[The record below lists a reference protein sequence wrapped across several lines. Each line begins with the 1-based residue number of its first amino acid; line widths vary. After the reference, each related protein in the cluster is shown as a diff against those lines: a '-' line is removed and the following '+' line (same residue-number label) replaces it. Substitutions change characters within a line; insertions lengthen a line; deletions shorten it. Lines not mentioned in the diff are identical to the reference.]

1 MYYNIKQKVLEPR
14 SVWGLLERRCISVKK
29 SRWTVYRVVSVAVFA
44 ALVFVGSVIQV
55 PVPAAFGM
63 TRIHLG
69 NIFCLL
75 SGFILG
81 PLGGG
86 LAAGIGS
93 GLYDIVIYGDIL
105 SAPFTLVFKGL
116 MAVVCGMVA
125 YIGQNRGENHKL
137 NIAAGVSGSVTYII
151 LYLAKSFA
159 EGMLIGSAMGTVL
172 TALATKLATSSI
184 NAVIAVAVSVP
195 LCAAV
200 KAALKKSGLLERL

>member
-1 MYYNIKQKVLEPR
+1 MQKENRIIYRIVL
-14 SVWGLLERRCISVKK
+14 
-29 SRWTVYRVVSVAVFA
+29 TAMFA
-44 ALVFVGSVIQV
+44 ALVFVTSIISV

-75 SGFILG
+75 SGFVLG

-93 GLYDIVIYGDIL
+93 GLYDVIIYGDIL

-116 MAVVCGMVA
+116 MAVVCGIIA
-125 YIGQNRGENHKL
+125 YAGHNHGENHKL
-137 NIAAGVSGSVTYII
+137 NVAAGISGSVTYII
-151 LYLAKSFA
+151 LYLGKSFA
-159 EGMLIGSAMGTVL
+159 EGLLMGSAMGTVL
-172 TALATKLATSSI
+172 TALATKLVTSSI
-184 NAVIAVAVSVP
+184 NAVIAVVVAVP

-200 KAALKKSGLLERL
+200 RLALKRSHLLEKMQ

>member
-1 MYYNIKQKVLEPR
+1 MAKESK
-14 SVWGLLERRCISVKK
+14 
-29 SRWTVYRVVSVAVFA
+29 TVYRVTLTAVFA
-44 ALVFVGSVIQV
+44 ALVFVASVISV

-81 PLGGG
+81 PVGGG

-93 GLYDIVIYGDIL
+93 GLYDVIIYGDIL
-105 SAPFTLVFKGL
+105 SAPFTLVFKGM
-116 MAVVCGMVA
+116 MAVVCGMIA
-125 YIGQNRGENHKL
+125 YLGGNRGENHKL
-137 NIAAGVSGSVTYII
+137 NVAAGVSGSVTYII
-151 LYLAKSFA
+151 LYLGKSFV

-172 TALATKLATSSI
+172 TALATKAVTSGI

-195 LCAAV
+195 LCAV
-200 KAALKKSGLLERL
+200 VRMALKRSHLLEKLG

>member
-1 MYYNIKQKVLEPR
+1 MTAKENKTIYMVVL
-14 SVWGLLERRCISVKK
+14 S
-29 SRWTVYRVVSVAVFA
+29 AVFA
-44 ALVFVGSVIQV
+44 AMVFVGSIISI

-81 PLGGG
+81 PVAGG

-93 GLYDIVIYGDIL
+93 GLYDIIIYGDIL

-116 MAVVCGMVA
+116 MAVVCGLVA
-125 YIGQNRGENHKL
+125 YAGHNLGDNHKL
-137 NIAAGVSGSVTYII
+137 NVAAGVSGSVTYII
-151 LYLAKSFA
+151 LYLGKSFA
-159 EGMLIGSAMGTVL
+159 EGLLIGSAMGTVL
-172 TALATKLATSSI
+172 TALATKLVTSSI

-200 KAALKKSGLLERL
+200 RLALKRSHLLEKMQ

>member
-1 MYYNIKQKVLEPR
+1 LSGNFEKEDAFLME
-14 SVWGLLERRCISVKK
+14 K

-55 PVPAAFGM
+55 PIPAAFGM

-93 GLYDIVIYGDIL
+93 GLYDIVIYGDFL

-116 MAVVCGMVA
+116 MAVICGLVA
-125 YIGQNRGENHKL
+125 YAGKNRGENHKL
-137 NIAAGVSGSVTYII
+137 NIAAGISGSVTYII

-159 EGMLIGSAMGTVL
+159 EGLLIGSAMGTVL
-172 TALATKLATSSI
+172 TALVTKLATSSV
-184 NAVIAVAVSVP
+184 NAVIAVVVSVP

-200 KAALKKSGLLERL
+200 KAALKKSGLLEKL

>member
-1 MYYNIKQKVLEPR
+1 MTAKENKTIYLVVL
-14 SVWGLLERRCISVKK
+14 S
-29 SRWTVYRVVSVAVFA
+29 AVFA
-44 ALVFVGSVIQV
+44 AMVFVGSMISV

-75 SGFILG
+75 SGLILG
-81 PLGGG
+81 PVAGG

-93 GLYDIVIYGDIL
+93 GLYDVIIYGDIL

-116 MAVVCGMVA
+116 MAVVCGLVA
-125 YIGQNRGENHKL
+125 YAGRNRGDNHKL
-137 NIAAGVSGSVTYII
+137 NVAAGISGSVTYII
-151 LYLAKSFA
+151 LYLGKSFA

-172 TALATKLATSSI
+172 TALATKLVTSSI

-200 KAALKKSGLLERL
+200 RLALKRSHLLEKLQ